1 MFTIFHQKKFM
12 KGYREFDRDVDTS
25 INLGKYVKLATV
37 HCDTLSEAYHLTN
50 NCEGAWSLGSK
61 FEHPYSNAITWT
73 QWELYDQGRHGK
85 VRNEDHDKRIVMNPD
100 VEYRICDDLVVGF
113 RSTSSGDVIYD
124 HAEDQYFFLVPDYL
138 EERRGTVVLDNFD
151 PKEFIY
157 QLKKVA

>member
-37 HCDTLSEAYHLTN
+37 HCDTLQEAFSLTN
-50 NCEGAWSLGSK
+50 NVEGSWSFGSN
-61 FEHPYSNAITWT
+61 FEHPYEDVITWT
-73 QWELYDQGRHGK
+73 QEELYEQGQYGK
-85 VRNEDHDKRIVMNPD
+85 VSNQDYDERIVMNPD
-100 VEYRICDDLVVGF
+100 AKYKVYDDLVVGF

-124 HAEDQYFFLVPDYL
+124 HAKDQYHFLIPSFL
-138 EERRGTVVLDNFD
+138 GERHGTVVLDNFD
-151 PKEFIY
+151 PKQFIY